1 MIWSSGG
8 TLSGTAPWRDDPMS
22 HAALVFAAP
31 YRVEVQ
37 RSSPGIPGPGEALV
51 KTLVSAISSGTE
63 MLLYRGQMPGE
74 MAVDESIAALNGTFQ
89 YPIKY
94 GYAAVGRVEEMGE
107 GGAGVGVGDVV
118 FSFRPHESSF
128 VSPASELIKAPE
140 GVTAEDA
147 AFLPTMETAVNLV
160 MDGQP
165 SIGEQVAVFGQ
176 GVVGLL
182 VTALLSEMPLASL
195 VTVDQYEGRRRE
207 SVALGANASLAP
219 DDPILMGA
227 LQASRDYRGA
237 DLSFEL
243 SGNPAALDQ
252 AVKTAG
258 YNGRIVVGSWYGT
271 KESRLDLGGRFHR
284 DRVRLISSQVST
296 IAPEWSGRWSK
307 ERRFDLAWSMIKKVR
322 PSRLVSHRFSI
333 DDAGSA
339 YELLDRD
346 PAKALQVLFT
356 YDN

>member
-37 RSSPGIPGPGEALV
+37 RSNGSKPGPGEALV

-74 MAVDESIAALNGTFQ
+74 IAVDESIAALNGTFQ

-94 GYAAVGRVEEMGE
+94 GYAAVGRVEEVGE
-107 GGAGVGVGDVV
+107 GGAGVEVGDLV

-140 GVTAEDA
+140 GVSAEDA
-147 AFLPTMETAVNLV
+147 AFLPSMETAVNLV

-165 SIGEQVAVFGQ
+165 SIGEQVAIFGQ

-219 DDPILMGA
+219 GDQALMGA
-227 LQASRDYRGA
+227 LQGSRGYRGT

-322 PSRLVSHRFSI
+322 PSRLVSHRFSL

>member
-1 MIWSSGG
+1 
-8 TLSGTAPWRDDPMS
+8 MS

-31 YRVEVQ
+31 FRVEVQ

-74 MAVDESIAALNGTFQ
+74 MPVDESIAALNGTFQ

-94 GYAAVGRVEEMGE
+94 GYAAVGRVEEVGE
-107 GGAGVGVGDVV
+107 GGAGVRVGDLV

-140 GVTAEDA
+140 GVSAEDA

-195 VTVDQYEGRRRE
+195 ITVDQYEGRRRE

-219 DDPILMGA
+219 GDPTLMGA
-227 LQASRDYRGA
+227 LQGSRGYRGA

-322 PSRLVSHRFSI
+322 PSRLVSHRFSL

>member
-1 MIWSSGG
+1 
-8 TLSGTAPWRDDPMS
+8 MS

-37 RSSPGIPGPGEALV
+37 RSVLGSPGPGEALV
-51 KTLVSAISSGTE
+51 KTSVSAISSGTE

-74 MAVDESIAALNGTFQ
+74 MSVDESIAALNGTFQ

-94 GYAAVGRVEEMGE
+94 GYAAVGRVEEVGSGE
-107 GGAGVGVGDVV
+107 AGVGPGDLV

-128 VSPASELIKAPE
+128 ISPASELIKAPD
-140 GVTAEDA
+140 GISAEDA

-195 VTVDQYEGRRRE
+195 VTIDQHERRRRE
-207 SVALGANASLAP
+207 SLALGATASLTP
-219 DDPILMGA
+219 DDLGLMDA
-227 LQASRDYRGA
+227 LQGSRDYRGA

-284 DRVRLISSQVST
+284 DRIRLISSQVST

-307 ERRFDLAWSMIKKVR
+307 GRRFDLAWSMIKKLR
-322 PSRLVSHRFSI
+322 PSRLVSHTFHLS
-333 DDAGSA
+333 DAGAA

-346 PAKALQVLFT
+346 PANALQVLFT

>member
-1 MIWSSGG
+1 
-8 TLSGTAPWRDDPMS
+8 
-22 HAALVFAAP
+22 
-31 YRVEVQ
+31 
-37 RSSPGIPGPGEALV
+37 
-51 KTLVSAISSGTE
+51 

-89 YPIKY
+89 YPVKY
-94 GYAAVGRVEEMGE
+94 GYAAVGRVEEVGE
-107 GGAGVGVGDVV
+107 GGADVGVGDLV

-140 GVTAEDA
+140 GVSAEDA

-165 SIGEQVAVFGQ
+165 SIGEQVAIFGQ

-182 VTALLSEMPLASL
+182 MTALLSDMPLASL

-207 SVALGANASLAP
+207 SVALGANTSLAP
-219 DDPILMGA
+219 DDPALMGA
-227 LQASRDYRGA
+227 LQGSRGYRGA

-322 PSRLVSHRFSI
+322 PSRLVSHRFSL

>member
-1 MIWSSGG
+1 
-8 TLSGTAPWRDDPMS
+8 MS
-22 HAALVFAAP
+22 HAALVFSAP

-37 RSSPGIPGPGEALV
+37 SSVLGSPGPGEALV

-74 MAVDESIAALNGTFQ
+74 MPVDESIAALNGTFQ
-89 YPIKY
+89 YPTKY
-94 GYAAVGRVEEMGE
+94 GYAAVGRVEEVGAGE
-107 GGAGVGVGDVV
+107 AGVGPGDLV

-128 VSPASELIKAPE
+128 ISPVSELIKAPD
-140 GVTAEDA
+140 GISAEDA

-195 VTVDQYEGRRRE
+195 VTIDQHERRRRE
-207 SVALGANASLAP
+207 SLAFGATASLTP
-219 DDPILMGA
+219 DDLGLMQA
-227 LQASRDYRGA
+227 LQGSRGYRGA

-252 AVKTAG
+252 AIKTAG

-284 DRVRLISSQVST
+284 DRIRLISSQVST

-307 ERRFDLAWSMIKKVR
+307 ARRFDLAWSMIKKLR
-322 PSRLVSHRFSI
+322 PSRLVSHTFHLN
-333 DDAGSA
+333 DAGAA

-346 PAKALQVLFT
+346 PANALQVLFT

>member
-1 MIWSSGG
+1 
-8 TLSGTAPWRDDPMS
+8 MS
-22 HAALVFAAP
+22 HTALVFAAP
-31 YRVEVQ
+31 YRVEVE
-37 RSSPGIPGPGEALV
+37 RSVLGDPGPGEALV

-94 GYAAVGRVEEMGE
+94 GYAAVGRVDEVGPGE
-107 GGAGVGVGDVV
+107 AGVGVGDLV

-128 VSPASELIKAPE
+128 ISPTAELIKAPD
-140 GVTAEDA
+140 GISAEDA

-195 VTVDQYEGRRRE
+195 VTVDQHERRRRE
-207 SVALGANASLAP
+207 SLALGATASLAP
-219 DDPILMGA
+219 DDSGLMHA
-227 LQASRDYRGA
+227 LQGSRGYRGA

-252 AVKTAG
+252 AIKTAG

-271 KESRLDLGGRFHR
+271 KESRLGLGGRFHR
-284 DRVRLISSQVST
+284 DRIRLISSQVST

-307 ERRFDLAWSMIKKVR
+307 ERRFDLAWSMIKKLR
-322 PSRLVSHRFSI
+322 PSRLVSHTFPLN
-333 DDAGSA
+333 DAGAA

-346 PAKALQVLFT
+346 PANALQVLFT

>member
-8 TLSGTAPWRDDPMS
+8 ILSGTAPLRDDPMS

-74 MAVDESIAALNGTFQ
+74 MAVDESIVALNGTFQ

-94 GYAAVGRVEEMGE
+94 GYAAVGRVEEIGE
-107 GGAGVGVGDVV
+107 GGAGVGVGDLV

-128 VSPASELIKAPE
+128 VSPVSELIKAPE
-140 GVTAEDA
+140 GVSAEDA
-147 AFLPTMETAVNLV
+147 AFLPSMETAVNLV

-165 SIGEQVAVFGQ
+165 SIGEQVAIFGQ

-182 VTALLSEMPLASL
+182 VTALLSDMPLASL

-219 DDPILMGA
+219 DDPTSWARFKGVGA
-227 LQASRDYRGA
+227 TGVQTCP
-237 DLSFEL
+237 LSFREIL
-243 SGNPAALDQ
+243 
-252 AVKTAG
+252 
-258 YNGRIVVGSWYGT
+258 RRWT
-271 KESRLDLGGRFHR
+271 KR
-284 DRVRLISSQVST
+284 
-296 IAPEWSGRWSK
+296 
-307 ERRFDLAWSMIKKVR
+307 
-322 PSRLVSHRFSI
+322 
-333 DDAGSA
+333 
-339 YELLDRD
+339 
-346 PAKALQVLFT
+346 
-356 YDN
+356 